1 MNIDKLMS
9 WCGDSN
15 YKSPLNSPVSVSNI
29 KNSLQG
35 LKLDWFK
42 DSAFYHI
49 WVKSFCDS
57 NGDGVGDIPGITSQ
71 LDYIKDSVG
80 CDAIWLSPIFD
91 CGGKSSDADCNMHGY
106 DIIDYYSLNPL
117 FGTDEQL
124 DTLISEAHKRGIKL
138 IFDFVPNHVSAAHPW
153 FIDSCLKRN
162 GKDDWFLW
170 NDEPLESW
178 APMGQNAATWHSP
191 KVLIDIAKH
200 YKMYSHTAELLEP
213 LAENQNSFYYGAFA
227 SLMPDLNYRNVEV
240 REEMK
245 NVVRYWLNR
254 GFDGV
259 RIDAVRYLLEDIQNG
274 QVETRDIEETH
285 RFFYELRTEVIDK
298 YAELGYPKCMIAE
311 ANMHGDRTLLESYF
325 GTKEKPE
332 FSMLFD
338 FDFAGQVNHM
348 VSGFDSHAPLI
359 AYLGETGRRN
369 LPSDCAKAIF
379 LNNHDNPVD
388 RPASTYSR
396 ETLKLATAISLLLPS
411 VPFVYYGNELAQE
424 NTAGY
429 LAMHDIRLRGFFP
442 GKEVQ
447 KKCQDDNDSL
457 LNLHKELLSFR
468 FQHEALRRGE
478 VTMFYASSR
487 SVTSYCLSCG
497 DDIVLCVFNNSDV
510 CQENVTM
517 YPSTGEIPFSSLEE
531 VPITCFKSKKNQRP
545 EIKKH
550 VRDFRYLE
558 FGCIIK
564 KGFRLFV
571 CRK

>member
-1 MNIDKLMS
+1 MDNCKLMS

-15 YKSPLNSPVSVSNI
+15 YKSPLHSSISSSNI

-35 LKLDWFK
+35 LKSDWFK

-71 LDYIKDSVG
+71 LDYIKDKVG

-91 CGGKSSDADCNMHGY
+91 CGGKSSDPDCNMHGY
-106 DIIDYYSLNPL
+106 DIVNYYSLNPL

-124 DTLISEAHKRGIKL
+124 DTLIFEAHKRGIKL

-162 GKDDWFLW
+162 GKTDWFLW
-170 NDEPLESW
+170 SDEVLLDWS
-178 APMGQNAATWHSP
+178 PMGQNSNTWHSP
-191 KVLIDIAKH
+191 QSLIKIAKNFS
-200 YKMYSHTAELLEP
+200 MFSHTAELLAP
-213 LAENQNSFYYGAFA
+213 LAKEQTSFYYGAFA
-227 SLMPDLNYRNVEV
+227 SMMPDLNYRNVEV

-245 NVVRYWLNR
+245 NVVRFWLNR

-259 RIDAVRYLLEDIQNG
+259 RIDAVRYLVEEIHDG
-274 QVETRDIEETH
+274 QVETRDTLETH
-285 RFFYELRTEVIDK
+285 KFFNELRTEVIDK

-311 ANMHGDRTLLESYF
+311 ANMLGDRSLLESYF

-338 FDFAGQVNHM
+338 FDFSGQVNHM
-348 VSGFDSHAPLI
+348 VSGFDAHAPLHT
-359 AYLGETGRRN
+359 YLGETGRSN
-369 LPSDCAKAIF
+369 LPLDCTKAIF

-388 RPASTYSR
+388 RPASTYSDSK
-396 ETLKLATAISLLLPS
+396 LKLATAISLLVPS
-411 VPFVYYGNELAQE
+411 VPFVYYGNELAQKNKE
-424 NTAGY
+424 GY
-429 LAMHDIRLRGFFP
+429 LAMHDIRLRGAFL
-442 GKEVQ
+442 GADVQ
-447 KKCQDDNDSL
+447 KKCEEERGSL
-457 LNLHKELLSFR
+457 LNLHKELLQFR
-468 FQHEALRRGE
+468 LEHPALRRGK
-478 VTMFYASSR
+478 VTMFYASCR
-487 SVTSYCLSCG
+487 FVTSYCLTYG
-497 DDIVLCVFNNSDV
+497 EDIILCVFNNSDL

-517 YPSTGEIPFSSLEE
+517 YPSTGEMPFSSLEE
-531 VPITCFKSKKNQRP
+531 VPLGCFNSKKNQLP

-550 VRDFRYLE
+550 IRDFRYLE
-558 FGCIIK
+558 FGCIMK
-564 KGFRLFV
+564 EGLRLFV